1 MKLSA
6 TKLGKMIGLSGEEVN
21 KKLASLGYLKGVP
34 GDWGITEKG
43 KQFGELRY
51 KDNGYGG
58 YAARSWSYIVWDDS
72 LASKLGDPKARLKEV
87 NKNRKLAGLD
97 QLKSLLE

>member
-6 TKLGKMIGLSGEEVN
+6 TKLGKMIGMSGEEVN

-34 GDWGITEKG
+34 GDWGLTEKG
-43 KQFGELRY
+43 KLFGELRY

-58 YAARSWSYIVWDDS
+58 YAARSWSYIVWDES
-72 LASKLGDPKARLKEV
+72 LASKLGNPESHLKGV
-87 NKNRKLAGLD
+87 NKNRKLAGLAP
-97 QLKSLLE
+97 LKSLLD